1 MTMVKAINYITVQ
14 LKSRMN
20 LIFKYVDLIKD
31 SEVLFKQYELTL
43 ATIMGST
50 LNPSVQQ
57 TALSTTILRISATK
71 QMIEDLVKK
80 GQAKLANFLEIYLK
94 LLD

>member
-1 MTMVKAINYITVQ
+1 
-14 LKSRMN
+14 MN

-43 ATIMGST
+43 ASIMGST

-71 QMIEDLVKK
+71 
-80 GQAKLANFLEIYLK
+80 
-94 LLD
+94 